1 MLLELLTILT
11 GERPQFPT
19 EPTAPSGDRRPQLP
33 IEERLAPELRAALAD
48 APQLIVALND
58 ANWPQLPKW
67 LFDALERTP
76 TLLTAWRAL
85 PEADS
90 VELGVLLPTECHAL
104 FLAHRKKKHAA
115 ATADDA
121 SKVCVAL
128 GNHPLAVELAANVL
142 GAKRQTWS
150 ESDLFSAL
158 KRARLPVLS
167 GGTSDP
173 SRTIPVIAE
182 ALLATIPEAQRRD
195 ARLAT
200 VALRQL
206 GDAPVPRSLLVRVL
220 GGPAILGER
229 ADSAIEQ
236 LTDAGLLDP
245 DGPPNAKRLRLHTL
259 LWEWAK
265 TLGEAPE
272 QASYVS
278 HVRGRLL
285 DVLRQHDNQFTDALL
300 AHLVQAQENAEK
312 AERWQ
317 QVIEYARSLAEELH
331 RLGHTATVQ
340 TLLTRTRRAAEKL
353 GLRRDTAWALN
364 ALGIVA
370 KSHGDYE
377 AARTYYQE
385 SLAIR
390 KDIGLRAGIA
400 SVLTNLGS
408 VAWSQGDLGAA
419 RSYYQDSLAFYKE
432 LGDRD
437 GIASTLLGL
446 GIVAASQGEFGAA
459 RAYYQNSLALYKEQ
473 GVRSGM
479 AASLNGLG
487 NLAFWQEDYEAARKY
502 YQDSLALHKEFD
514 DQKGIAANLD
524 NLGNMAA
531 LQGDYGAARSY
542 YEKGLAIN
550 IELGDRDGIAST
562 LMNLGNMTEVKCADN
577 QDAAG
582 HYFEQARQL
591 AASLGASNQTL
602 GKRCGVWVGW
612 RPSGGRSPRH
622 GSMWTRRSR
631 SSSGWAIRRFRMR
644 SSFATRSGVRP
655 SRGRDGRPV
664 TTCSPKAIWRFRSRS
679 VCAGSVQT
687 ESFLD
692 GNQSCPAAHG
702 RTTSCPPGGARP
714 HRRLRVAVS
723 VQPVALH
730 RERLILPCGLVGTFP
745 ALIPLRYDV
754 AHERAARHSAFDWNL
769 SVRVSETRG
778 AAVVAHGGRQQSAG
792 ERIRPT
798 RQAPCGAGLCSL
810 LLQGRLAAERHSVCR
825 RALRWVGVPRVSAP
839 CPVSQRVQPP
849 AR

>member
-1 MLLELLTILT
+1 MGTGYVVAEDRFGLSREAFVMTAWHVVMPKLCEGKKKRVELSGPSIVTQTLDDELGKHLVFPALGSTPTVAPDVAVLTVVARETVTKLPLDVVPPSSGGGLARIWGFPERSGSSEAEYRESRISVGTRQAGETRYETDALRHSDQGMSGGPVLWQQHGLVAALVSGREDLASGVSDRPYVLLPMSTVLDHLPESLRRRLGVLPRLSQSFLEPTLPQTYVARPEKEEAVLDRMLAHRNGQRAPLLVLHGGPGVGKTTLAKRVSQRLRIEHRRQVLWLEASKKDPSDVLLELLTILT

-142 GAKRQTWS
+142 VKKRQTWT
-150 ESDLFSAL
+150 ESDLFSVL

-200 VALRQL
+200 VALGQM
-206 GDAPVPRSLLVRVL
+206 GDAPVLRSLLVRVL
-220 GGPAILGER
+220 AGSVMLGER
-229 ADSAIEQ
+229 ADSAIDL

-278 HVRGRLL
+278 HVRDRLL
-285 DVLRQHDNQFTDALL
+285 EVLRQHDNQFTDALL

-364 ALGIVA
+364 ALGIV
-370 KSHGDYE
+370 
-377 AARTYYQE
+377 
-385 SLAIR
+385 
-390 KDIGLRAGIA
+390 GLR
-400 SVLTNLGS
+400 
-408 VAWSQGDLGAA
+408 D
-419 RSYYQDSLAFYKE
+419 
-432 LGDRD
+432 
-437 GIASTLLGL
+437 
-446 GIVAASQGEFGAA
+446 
-459 RAYYQNSLALYKEQ
+459 
-473 GVRSGM
+473 
-479 AASLNGLG
+479 
-487 NLAFWQEDYEAARKY
+487 
-502 YQDSLALHKEFD
+502 
-514 DQKGIAANLD
+514 
-524 NLGNMAA
+524 
-531 LQGDYGAARSY
+531 
-542 YEKGLAIN
+542 
-550 IELGDRDGIAST
+550 
-562 LMNLGNMTEVKCADN
+562 
-577 QDAAG
+577 
-582 HYFEQARQL
+582 
-591 AASLGASNQTL
+591 
-602 GKRCGVWVGW
+602 
-612 RPSGGRSPRH
+612 
-622 GSMWTRRSR
+622 
-631 SSSGWAIRRFRMR
+631 
-644 SSFATRSGVRP
+644 
-655 SRGRDGRPV
+655 
-664 TTCSPKAIWRFRSRS
+664 
-679 VCAGSVQT
+679 
-687 ESFLD
+687 
-692 GNQSCPAAHG
+692 PA
-702 RTTSCPPGGARP
+702 
-714 HRRLRVAVS
+714 
-723 VQPVALH
+723 
-730 RERLILPCGLVGTFP
+730 
-745 ALIPLRYDV
+745 
-754 AHERAARHSAFDWNL
+754 
-769 SVRVSETRG
+769 
-778 AAVVAHGGRQQSAG
+778 
-792 ERIRPT
+792 
-798 RQAPCGAGLCSL
+798 
-810 LLQGRLAAERHSVCR
+810 
-825 RALRWVGVPRVSAP
+825 
-839 CPVSQRVQPP
+839 
-849 AR
+849 